1 MILIKP
7 SLQKDYY
14 LMPFLIARRIR
25 FARVVSKAIRFYM
38 YAAVPCIISYIH
50 ISPKTSRKKAE
61 QKILEI

>member
-1 MILIKP
+1 
-7 SLQKDYY
+7 
-14 LMPFLIARRIR
+14 MPFLIASWIR